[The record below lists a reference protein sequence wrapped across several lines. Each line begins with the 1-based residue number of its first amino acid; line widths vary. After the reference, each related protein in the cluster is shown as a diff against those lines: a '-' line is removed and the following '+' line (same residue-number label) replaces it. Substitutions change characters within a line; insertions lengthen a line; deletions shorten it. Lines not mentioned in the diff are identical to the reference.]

1 MLKTKRHFLTYYIR
15 QALPRY
21 QSQSKNTPEKKQN
34 YKTLH
39 LIVKHSFKNY
49 QETNA
54 THIKIIICHDQVRLI
69 PEMQVWLNIR
79 KSINVIYLIN
89 RINEKSHKAISIHVK
104 KHFISQN
111 LTPFH
116 DRKTLR
122 KIGIKGKFLIM
133 LKDIYEKLSANI
145 RLMVKT

>member
-1 MLKTKRHFLTYYIR
+1 M
-15 QALPRY
+15 
-21 QSQSKNTPEKKQN
+21 
-34 YKTLH
+34 
-39 LIVKHSFKNY
+39 
-49 QETNA
+49 
-54 THIKIIICHDQVRLI
+54 RLI

-145 RLMVKT
+145 ILNGEKHKAFHLRSGTRQGCPLLPL